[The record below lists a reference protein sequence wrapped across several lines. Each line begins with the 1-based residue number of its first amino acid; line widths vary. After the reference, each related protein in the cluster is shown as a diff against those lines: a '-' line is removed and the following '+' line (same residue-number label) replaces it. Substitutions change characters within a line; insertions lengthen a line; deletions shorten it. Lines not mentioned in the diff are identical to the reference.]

1 MQRLRDKEQQ
11 HEAAGPL
18 VLFNAVNETEEEE
31 NVSEKEEESVEPE
44 RPRFFSFIDQTELQ
58 NETVKNET
66 SEDKTKDDK
75 IEITVPS
82 RFKRKRKSEEVSGR
96 LFGLDKPAKQTPAPI
111 RGRRRSSGKE
121 PKQDA
126 DSTNNVPAAP
136 IRGRRRSSGKEPK
149 QDADSTN
156 NVPAAPIRG
165 RRRSS
170 EKEPKQDANSTNNV
184 TAPNCPKRK
193 SVAVNGDVQDLPEK
207 KKGRPKIPE
216 RAQIKKTVKLKS
228 KKDKIKKT
236 LKKLPPK
243 SKHIKKTIRPLRGNC
258 VPVEPTPPP
267 PPQPKTILKRGRKKS
282 VDSKSAKS
290 VETPVSA
297 PNSGIVFKNRKFG
310 SFLTCSTLT
319 YFAVFNSMT

>member
-82 RFKRKRKSEEVSGR
+82 RFKRKGKSEEVSSR
-96 LFGLDKPAKQTPAPI
+96 LSGLDKPAKQTPAPI

-126 DSTNNVPAAP
+126 DSTNNV
-136 IRGRRRSSGKEPK
+136 
-149 QDADSTN
+149 T
-156 NVPAAPIRG
+156 AAPIRG

-193 SVAVNGDVQDLPEK
+193 SVVVNGDVQDLPEK

-258 VPVEPTPPP
+258 VPVGPTPPP

>member
-126 DSTNNVPAAP
+126 DSTNNV
-136 IRGRRRSSGKEPK
+136 
-149 QDADSTN
+149 T
-156 NVPAAPIRG
+156 AAPIRG

-193 SVAVNGDVQDLPEK
+193 SVVVNGDVQDLPEK

-310 SFLTCSTLT
+310 SFLTYSTLT